1 MKKSLLVFGLLFVVF
16 SCKERTKTTVD
27 NFLENDQTEN
37 IVVGD
42 QTDKEGCLTSARYIH
57 SKIKN
62 DCVRPFDIGIRLNPK
77 SNPENEN
84 AVLVAYLI
92 LSEDTFEAEVFL
104 PSQEASVIF
113 LRTAEGQPWMYQD
126 WLLIADEGYV
136 LKKNDEVLYAG
147 DGEIGPKITGSDK
160 KEE

>member
-1 MKKSLLVFGLLFVVF
+1 MKKSLLVLGLLIVVF
-16 SCKERTKTTVD
+16 SCKERVKPTVD
-27 NFLENDQTEN
+27 NFSDNDQTEN
-37 IVVGD
+37 IVVDD
-42 QTDKEGCLTSARYIH
+42 QKDDEGCLTSAGYIH

-62 DCVRPFDIGIRLNPK
+62 DCVRLFDIGIRLNPK

-92 LSEDTFEAEVFL
+92 LSEDSFEAEVFL

-113 LRTAEGQPWMYQD
+113 LRTAEGQPWVYQD
-126 WLLIADEGYV
+126 WQLVANEGYV
-136 LKKNDEVLYAG
+136 LKKNEEVLFAG
-147 DGEIGPKITGSDK
+147 DGLIGPKITGSDK

>member
-16 SCKERTKTTVD
+16 SCKERTKTNVD
-27 NFLENDQTEN
+27 NFLENDQTKN

-42 QTDKEGCLTSARYIH
+42 QTDKEGCLTSAGYIH

-62 DCVRPFDIGIRLNPK
+62 DCVRLFDIGIRLNPK

-113 LRTAEGQPWMYQD
+113 LRTAEGQPWIYQD

>member
-1 MKKSLLVFGLLFVVF
+1 MKKSLFVFGLLFVVF

-27 NFLENDQTEN
+27 NFLKNDQTEN

-42 QTDKEGCLTSARYIH
+42 QTDEEGCLTSAGYIH

-77 SNPENEN
+77 SNPTTED

-92 LSEDTFEAEVFL
+92 LSDDTFEAEVFL

-113 LRTAEGQPWMYQD
+113 LRTAEGQPWIYQD
-126 WLLIADEGYV
+126 WLLLADEGFV
-136 LKKNDEVLYAG
+136 LKKNDEILFAG

>member
-16 SCKERTKTTVD
+16 SCKERTKTNVD
-27 NFLENDQTEN
+27 NFLENDQTKN

-42 QTDKEGCLTSARYIH
+42 QTDKEGCLTSAGYIH

-62 DCVRPFDIGIRLNPK
+62 DCVRLFDIGIRLNPK

-147 DGEIGPKITGSDK
+147 DSEIGPKITGSDK

>member
-1 MKKSLLVFGLLFVVF
+1 MKKSLVFGLLLVVF
-16 SCKERTKTTVD
+16 SCKERAKTTV
-27 NFLENDQTEN
+27 ENLIEDDQTKN

-42 QTDKEGCLTSARYIH
+42 QTDKEGCLTSAGYIH
-57 SKIKN
+57 SKIKK
-62 DCVRPFDIGIRLNPK
+62 DCVRLFDIGIRLNPK

-92 LSEDTFEAEVFL
+92 LSDDTFEAEVFL

-113 LRTAEGQPWMYQD
+113 LRTEEGQPWIYQD
-126 WLLIADEGYV
+126 WQLIANEGYV
-136 LKKNDEVLYAG
+136 LKKNDEILYAG
-147 DGEIGPKITGSDK
+147 DGEFGPKVTGSDK

>member
-16 SCKERTKTTVD
+16 SCKERTKTNVD
-27 NFLENDQTEN
+27 NFLENDQTKN

-42 QTDKEGCLTSARYIH
+42 QTDKEGCLTSAGYIH

-62 DCVRPFDIGIRLNPK
+62 DCVRLFDIGIRLNPK

>member
-1 MKKSLLVFGLLFVVF
+1 MKKSLLVLGVLFAFF
-16 SCKERTKTTVD
+16 SCKERNKPTVD
-27 NFLENDQTEN
+27 NFLENDQTQN

-42 QTDKEGCLTSARYIH
+42 QTDEEGCLTSAGYIH

-62 DCVRPFDIGIRLNPK
+62 DCVRLFDIGIQLHPK
-77 SNPENEN
+77 SNPTTED

-104 PSQEASVIF
+104 PSQEESVIF
-113 LRTAEGQPWMYQD
+113 LRTEEGQPWIYQD
-126 WLLIADEGYV
+126 WQLIADEGYV
-136 LKKNDEVLYAG
+136 LKKNEEILYSG
-147 DGEIGPKITGSDK
+147 DGEIGPKVTGSDK